1 MELLSD
7 GHTISYRVA
16 SLLLKRVV
24 MKHKLNKK
32 STAECQELF
41 LFLDTR
47 MKIDQKQR
55 NPMFICCKTVN
66 TAI

>member
-41 LFLDTR
+41 PFFR
-47 MKIDQKQR
+47 HKNE